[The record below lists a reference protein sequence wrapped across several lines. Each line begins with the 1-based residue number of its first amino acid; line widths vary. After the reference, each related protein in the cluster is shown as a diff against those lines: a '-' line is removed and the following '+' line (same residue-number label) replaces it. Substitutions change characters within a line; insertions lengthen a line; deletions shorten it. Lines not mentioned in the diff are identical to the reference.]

1 MSDPAGTGGAGAA
14 GGGPSLEERYRALEI
29 QLAMQTARLEERR
42 AQDAEK
48 GKEKTTS
55 IARKVPGLV
64 QKFGGD
70 PRNYHAFRTEMQYAL
85 NLQYDDFP
93 DEESRV
99 AFVIGHLEGGAKD
112 WVRPLM
118 AVNNEILKDTRKFFR
133 AMDLMFSSDIEQG
146 VVRRQL
152 MACKQGSRSVREY
165 WTEFTMLIHKLG
177 WDLSAEPIQ
186 MLFEEGLSS
195 AVKDELS
202 RGPRA
207 ESMDQLTKSAL
218 AIGARQE
225 ARALERREGKGERW
239 RELRIPDIPEPPF
252 PPAEPMEVGTARAR
266 AVSNPS
272 EGRKKEG
279 KSAKKCYLCQQPG
292 HFARV
297 CPQRKEWQGMAGAVG
312 EREEENKEQV
322 KANAWLPPSGHS
334 SQAKEQ

>member
-1 MSDPAGTGGAGAA
+1 MSNPAGTGGAAGA
-14 GGGPSLEERYRALEI
+14 GEGPTLEERYRVLEL

-48 GKEKTTS
+48 AKGATL
-55 IARKVPGLV
+55 ARKMPGMV

-70 PRNYHAFRTEMQYAL
+70 PRNYQAFRTEMQYAL
-85 NLQYDDFP
+85 ELQFNDFP
-93 DEESRV
+93 DEASRV
-99 AFVIGHLEGGAKD
+99 AFVIGHLEGGARD

-118 AVNNEILKDTRKFFR
+118 AGNSDMLKDARKFFR
-133 AMDLMFSSDIEQG
+133 AMDLMFSSEIEQG
-146 VVRRQL
+146 LVRRQL

-202 RGPRA
+202 RAPRA

-218 AIGARQE
+218 TIGARQE
-225 ARALERREGKGERW
+225 ARALEKREGKGERW
-239 RELRIPDIPEPPF
+239 RDFRIPEIPEPSF
-252 PPAEPMEVGTARAR
+252 PPGEPMEVGTARAR

-312 EREEENKEQV
+312 GKEEEVQEPV
-322 KANAWLPPSGHS
+322 KANACLPLSGHCR
-334 SQAKEQ
+334 QAKEQ

>member
-1 MSDPAGTGGAGAA
+1 MSNPAGTGEAGAGA
-14 GGGPSLEERYRALEI
+14 GPSLEERYRVLEV
-29 QLAMQTARLEERR
+29 QLALQTARLEERR
-42 AQDAEK
+42 AQDADKK
-48 GKEKTTS
+48 GKDTQLV
-55 IARKVPGLV
+55 RKVPGLV
-64 QKFGGD
+64 QKFGGEPKD
-70 PRNYHAFRTEMQYAL
+70 YHGFRTEMQYAL
-85 NLQYDDFP
+85 NLQFDEFP

-99 AFVIGHLEGGAKD
+99 AFVIGHLEKGARD

-118 AVNNEILKDTRKFFR
+118 AANSDVLKDTMKFFR

-202 RGPRA
+202 RAPRA

-218 AIGARQE
+218 TIGARQE

-239 RELRIPDIPEPPF
+239 KEFRIPDIPEPTF
-252 PPAEPMEVGTARAR
+252 PPAEPMEIGTARAR
-266 AVSNPS
+266 AVSKPS
-272 EGRKKEG
+272 EGGKKEG
-279 KSAKKCYLCQQPG
+279 KGARKCYLCQQPG

-297 CPQRKEWQGMAGAVG
+297 CPQRKEWQGMVGAVEG
-312 EREEENKEQV
+312 REEEIPKQV